1 MYLRRK
7 IDDILIQWKK
17 DDNRFPLIIE
27 GSRQVGKTES
37 IRHFADDNYRNFI
50 EINFVE
56 EPKFKAILSNGYKVD
71 EIVKAITLI
80 DPAKRFV
87 DNDTLILFDEI
98 QVFPDIA
105 TSLKFFKQDGRFD
118 VICSGSMLGLSYHE
132 IESNSVGYKM
142 NETMYSMDFEE
153 FLWAKGYGNETVD
166 SMLQHMIDIEPF
178 SNLEN
183 ETYMDLFTDYII
195 LGGMPSVV
203 KSYIE
208 KGNFEG
214 MSFIQNQLIKDYK
227 EDIQKYTEG
236 LDKSKVLAVYE
247 HVPAQLAK
255 KNKKFQYSDIRK
267 GARSRDYFGCI
278 EWLRTAGT
286 IMRCE
291 CMRYPSLPIKE
302 NTIENVFK
310 LYMSDTGMLI
320 ASFDEELQEYI
331 RLHKTLGAFGGGIY
345 ENVVAEAFMKQGLPL
360 VYYKKENSTL
370 EEDFFVR
377 TFENLVPVEVKSTN
391 ANSKSLRMLINGEQY
406 SDIEYGIKLVK
417 GNVGMNNNI
426 YTFPYYTAFL
436 IKRYLKAWA
445 K

>member
-178 SNLEN
+178 SDLEN

-208 KGNFEG
+208 KRNFEG

-255 KNKKFQYSDIRK
+255 ENKKFQYSDIRK

-286 IMRCE
+286 IMQCE
-291 CMRYPSLPIKE
+291 CMRYPSLPIKG

-320 ASFDEELQEYI
+320 ASLDEELQEYI
-331 RLHKTLGAFGGGIY
+331 RLHKTLGTFGGGIY

-406 SDIEYGIKLVK
+406 SDIKYGIKLVK

-426 YTFPYYTAFL
+426 YKFPYYTAFL
-436 IKRYLKAWA
+436 IKRYLKACS

>member
-142 NETMYSMDFEE
+142 NETM
-153 FLWAKGYGNETVD
+153 
-166 SMLQHMIDIEPF
+166 
-178 SNLEN
+178 
-183 ETYMDLFTDYII
+183 
-195 LGGMPSVV
+195 
-203 KSYIE
+203 
-208 KGNFEG
+208 
-214 MSFIQNQLIKDYK
+214 
-227 EDIQKYTEG
+227 
-236 LDKSKVLAVYE
+236 
-247 HVPAQLAK
+247 
-255 KNKKFQYSDIRK
+255 
-267 GARSRDYFGCI
+267 
-278 EWLRTAGT
+278 
-286 IMRCE
+286 
-291 CMRYPSLPIKE
+291 
-302 NTIENVFK
+302 
-310 LYMSDTGMLI
+310 
-320 ASFDEELQEYI
+320 
-331 RLHKTLGAFGGGIY
+331 
-345 ENVVAEAFMKQGLPL
+345 
-360 VYYKKENSTL
+360 
-370 EEDFFVR
+370 
-377 TFENLVPVEVKSTN
+377 
-391 ANSKSLRMLINGEQY
+391 
-406 SDIEYGIKLVK
+406 
-417 GNVGMNNNI
+417 
-426 YTFPYYTAFL
+426 
-436 IKRYLKAWA
+436 
-445 K
+445 